1 MRPGLPILE
10 AECYIA
16 LYVMALHHVNF
27 ADTIKTLGQVLL
39 KLSLSSSK
47 WTII

>member
-10 AECYIA
+10 AECYIT
-16 LYVMALHHVNF
+16 LYVMTLRHVNF

-39 KLSLSSSK
+39 KPSLSSFK
-47 WTII
+47 WTTI